1 MDRNSVWYQNQNYL
15 SICTT
20 NHKNFGPGGKTRVSA
35 AGSSLRPQNGVFEH
49 LDKILSSPTGLSD
62 EKSFYCGSLCY
73 RLVLIHK
80 KKRFWNRKFFHVGI
94 HQKLIFF
101 QLQKNQCS
109 PLSPQFHFLL
119 EIFALLST
127 SWHILWPYGYF
138 FRLIHMSIDIFSQNM
153 WNHGQ
158 RN

>member
-20 NHKNFGPGGKTRVSA
+20 NHKNFGPAGKTRVSA
-35 AGSSLRPQNGVFEH
+35 AGSSFRPQNGVFEH

-62 EKSFYCGSLCY
+62 EKSFYCGSLWY

-80 KKRFWNRKFFHVGI
+80 KKNFWNRKFFHVGI
-94 HQKLIFF
+94 DQKLIFF

-109 PLSPQFHFLL
+109 PLSPQFLMKSSKNMDKNGPEFEETPFHF
-119 EIFALLST
+119 FD
-127 SWHILWPYGYF
+127 F
-138 FRLIHMSIDIFSQNM
+138 
-153 WNHGQ
+153 GQ
-158 RN
+158 KFEF

>member
-35 AGSSLRPQNGVFEH
+35 AGSSFRPKNRVFEH

-62 EKSFYCGSLCY
+62 EKSFYCGSLWY

-80 KKRFWNRKFFHVGI
+80 KKKFWNRKFFHVGI

-109 PLSPQFHFLL
+109 PLSPQFLMKSSKNRDKNGPEFEETPFHF
-119 EIFALLST
+119 FD
-127 SWHILWPYGYF
+127 F
-138 FRLIHMSIDIFSQNM
+138 
-153 WNHGQ
+153 GQ
-158 RN
+158 KFEF

>member
-1 MDRNSVWYQNQNYL
+1 MDRNFVWYQNQNYL

-35 AGSSLRPQNGVFEH
+35 AGSSFRPKNGVFEH

-62 EKSFYCGSLCY
+62 EKSFYCGSLWY

-80 KKRFWNRKFFHVGI
+80 KKNFWNRKFFHVGI
-94 HQKLIFF
+94 GQKLIFF

-109 PLSPQFHFLL
+109 PLSPQFLMKSSKNMDKNAPEFEETPFHF
-119 EIFALLST
+119 F
-127 SWHILWPYGYF
+127 YF
-138 FRLIHMSIDIFSQNM
+138 
-153 WNHGQ
+153 GQ
-158 RN
+158 KFEF